1 MKVYKLNVLVIWVVV
16 MKPFVPVVLTIG
28 LLLPVLEVEERP
40 LVNATVWIGL
50 LQSKNQ
56 VSDELVVVAD
66 CIEAV
71 VMPVVVKILSSDPEA
86 AEVVKYPATSVVM
99 V

>member
-1 MKVYKLNVLVIWVVV
+1 MIVIWVVV
-16 MKPFVPVVLTIG
+16 MKPFVPVVLTNG
-28 LLLPVLEVEERP
+28 LLLLVLEVEERP

>member
-50 LQSKNQ
+50 LQFKNQ

-86 AEVVKYPATSVVM
+86 AEVVKYPATSVVT